1 MVLFRTMN
9 ARHLRERKLRTFLTL
24 GGVAAGVALV
34 FSISVINATLLST
47 FRSSI
52 RDLAGAAEIE
62 VAAPDQGGL
71 PSATVDE
78 VEAVGGVERAVPA
91 LRQTT
96 RVEGPSGAM
105 RILVLGVTP
114 EFSTL
119 FPEAGS
125 PFGRIDL

>member
-78 VEAVGGVERAVPA
+78 VEA
-91 LRQTT
+91 
-96 RVEGPSGAM
+96 
-105 RILVLGVTP
+105 
-114 EFSTL
+114 
-119 FPEAGS
+119 GS
-125 PFGRIDL
+125 PFGRIDLEGGFGLTGTGMVLSQTVVDEIGEGPVSLDAPSGIDRLDV